1 MSKSFSILIVDDH
14 AAIRAGIRS
23 ALTAAR
29 FTTIYEAASYSEAL
43 ACVATTKPDVLI
55 VDIHLGD
62 GDGLSL
68 VRWVRSISN
77 TIPIVVLS
85 LADSDQYIVAAMS
98 AGASAFVSK
107 SSPLSEFIAAF
118 EHALIAPETFSS
130 RLLPSA
136 AIRAKK
142 VSLLTP
148 RELSI
153 MTQLSNGLPNRELAQ
168 SLFISEATLKSHLSA
183 IFRKL
188 GVKNRIQAIAAAK
201 EAGLLQEES

>member
-1 MSKSFSILIVDDH
+1 MSKDLSILLVDDH

-23 ALTAAR
+23 ALTTAG
-29 FTTIYEAASYSEAL
+29 FTLIHEAASYSEAL
-43 ACVATTKPDVLI
+43 ACVTTSRPKVLI

-68 VRWVRSISN
+68 VTWVRSISR

-168 SLFISEATLKSHLSA
+168 ALFISEATLKSHLSA